1 MKKVVIFSLL
11 VCLLAGCG
19 LYQTAQTD
27 NIRLGMNK
35 QEVMLHLKS
44 AYGKAKTAS
53 ARQLEDGALE
63 ESVELTEG
71 YNKYTFIFIDGILSE
86 WYTVDIRTYIP
97 PAPIIQSTTSG
108 ETK

>member
-1 MKKVVIFSLL
+1 MKKIVIFSLL
-11 VCLLAGCG
+11 ISLLTGCA
-19 LYQTAQTD
+19 LFQTAQ
-27 NIRLGMNK
+27 IEKVRLGMNK
-35 QEVMLHLKS
+35 EEVLLYLKS
-44 AYGKAKTAS
+44 ESGKARTAS
-53 ARQLEDGALE
+53 ARKLDDGTLE

-71 YNKYTFIFIDGILSE
+71 YNKYTFIFLDGILSE